1 MAGHGEAVVRRC
13 SLKFRKIY
21 WKTLEACNFIKK
33 RLWHRCFPVNF
44 VKFLRTPFLQ
54 NTSGGC
60 FSTLFRGLQ
69 FTSLV
74 PLPGTFT
81 WYLYLL
87 MSRKTKRKLKLFK
100 SIKDTDGSHILIY
113 ETQYVAQFEL
123 SVFSYFYDDSVR
135 NDVFPNET
143 FD

>member
-1 MAGHGEAVVRRC
+1 MFSGE
-13 SLKFRKIY
+13 FREISKNAFFA
-21 WKTLEACNFIKK
+21 KH
-33 RLWHRCFPVNF
+33 LWWLLLGIIWGSSAHE
-44 VKFLRTPFLQ
+44 
-54 NTSGGC
+54 
-60 FSTLFRGLQ
+60 
-69 FTSLV
+69 
-74 PLPGTFT
+74 PGTFT
-81 WYLYLL
+81 WCLYLL

-100 SIKDTDGSHILIY
+100 SIKETNGSHILIY